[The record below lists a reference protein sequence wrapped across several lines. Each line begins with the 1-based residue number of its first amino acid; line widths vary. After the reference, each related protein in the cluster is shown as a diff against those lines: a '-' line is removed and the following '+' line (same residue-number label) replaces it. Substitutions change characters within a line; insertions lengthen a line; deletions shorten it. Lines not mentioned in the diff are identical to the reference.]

1 MLSDGLVDLEPN
13 LQENPLGKGARK
25 KGGWPGLLICLCF
38 FGNHFFVL
46 KTSKHAMKH
55 MISLFKKKVDVLSDN
70 FLMLWFK
77 KDSLDTVGFRTFS
90 TFRGGVQEP

>member
-1 MLSDGLVDLEPN
+1 M
-13 LQENPLGKGARK
+13 
-25 KGGWPGLLICLCF
+25 GGGQSGDIFRGGP
-38 FGNHFFVL
+38 V
-46 KTSKHAMKH
+46 
-55 MISLFKKKVDVLSDN
+55 KKKTPCRKGDVLSDN